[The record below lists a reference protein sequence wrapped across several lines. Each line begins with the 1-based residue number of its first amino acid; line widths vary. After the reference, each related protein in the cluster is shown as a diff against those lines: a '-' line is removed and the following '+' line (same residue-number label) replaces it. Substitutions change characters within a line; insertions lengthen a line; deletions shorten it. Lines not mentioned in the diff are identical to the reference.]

1 MTTFTATTSRTMDV
15 VRAYLALTKPRI
27 IELLLVTTL
36 PTMIVA
42 ADGVPDLVLTV
53 ATVCA
58 GAGAAAGANALNCYV
73 DRDADVMMRRTRN
86 QPLPSGA
93 VGASKALRFGVALS
107 VLSVA
112 VMAVATTVIAA
123 ILTGAAIVTY
133 VLGYSVLLKR
143 RTPQNIVWGGVA
155 GCMPVLIG
163 WSAVTGG
170 LSWTPIA
177 LFLVVFFWTPPHF
190 WALAM
195 RYRDDYANAGI
206 PMLPAVAPA
215 RRVTTLI
222 VRYTWATAGVSVLVW
237 PLATSWLY
245 GATAIVLGGIS
256 VAHAQTLH
264 RAVVRGAQ
272 TRPMRLFHWSISYL
286 ALLFSAL
293 VVDTL
298 AL

>member
-1 MTTFTATTSRTMDV
+1 
-15 VRAYLALTKPRI
+15 
-27 IELLLVTTL
+27 
-36 PTMIVA
+36 
-42 ADGVPDLVLTV
+42 
-53 ATVCA
+53 
-58 GAGAAAGANALNCYV
+58 
-73 DRDADVMMRRTRN
+73 
-86 QPLPSGA
+86 
-93 VGASKALRFGVALS
+93 
-107 VLSVA
+107 
-112 VMAVATTVIAA
+112 
-123 ILTGAAIVTY
+123 
-133 VLGYSVLLKR
+133 
-143 RTPQNIVWGGVA
+143 
-155 GCMPVLIG
+155 
-163 WSAVTGG
+163 
-170 LSWTPIA
+170 
-177 LFLVVFFWTPPHF
+177 
-190 WALAM
+190 M